1 MTQELAHFYLTIVPL
16 TERIRY
22 KFYPIGDPM
31 FFASDDGDVLFSHKY
46 GEQNASDIRI
56 SVLDPSSFEV
66 INES

>member
-1 MTQELAHFYLTIVPL
+1 
-16 TERIRY
+16 
-22 KFYPIGDPM
+22 M